1 MYAYILVYIY
11 IYTIYIYILYCVC
24 VHAVQDPHGALLQN
38 TVTAQEVI
46 LQLEKLDLVGCGR
59 SSAICMAS

>member
-1 MYAYILVYIY
+1 MHTSWYIY
-11 IYTIYIYILYCVC
+11 IYHIYIYYIVC